1 MATAAKGDENLD
13 LPKKQGGL
21 VMTLPTT
28 LTVGEVMTE
37 DLTSVE
43 TTDKVI
49 AAIEVMTKNDVG
61 SVVVTQDGKPVGIFT
76 ERDIL
81 KKVCPRQLCTK
92 SITAGEIM
100 SKPLIHIEADAGLGQ
115 ASSLMSLKDV
125 RRLLVMDKGKVAGIV
140 TQKDVMKGTL
150 ETFMSLA
157 SM

>member
-1 MATAAKGDENLD
+1 M
-13 LPKKQGGL
+13 
-21 VMTLPTT
+21 VMPTT
-28 LTVGEVMTE
+28 LTVRDVMTKN
-37 DLTSVE
+37 LTSVE
-43 TTDKVI
+43 TADKVTE
-49 AAIEVMTKNDVG
+49 AIRVMTKNDVG

-81 KKVCPRQLCTK
+81 KKVCPRQLCTRAV
-92 SITAGEIM
+92 TAGEIM

-125 RRLLVMDKGKVAGIV
+125 RRLLVIDKGKVAGIV